1 MEERNAQENNHMSF
15 GDKLFQLRNDRGIY
29 QKEIA
34 EFLSVSVG
42 TISNY
47 ENGVHS
53 PDLETLC
60 KLAGYFHV
68 TTDFMLELTENA
80 NSLEKLNIPMADGYT
95 IGSALNAMQDLSQ
108 SSRQQ
113 MLKYLKMIKTCE
125 DVPKKNRIISR
136 QRLTI
141 ERQNQTIECQTQE
154 ISRLKK
160 MLQLQQEEEP
170 QGQEVLQG

>member
-1 MEERNAQENNHMSF
+1 MSF
-15 GDKLFQLRNDRGIY
+15 GEKLFQLRSERGIY

-34 EFLSVSVG
+34 EFLAVSVG

-80 NSLEKLNIPMADGYT
+80 TSMEKLNVQMSDEYT
-95 IGSALNAMQDLSQ
+95 IGSALNALQDLSQ
-108 SSRQQ
+108 PGRQQ
-113 MLKYLKMIKTCE
+113 MLKYLNMVKTCE
-125 DVPKKNRIISR
+125 EVPRKNRLISR
-136 QRLTI
+136 QRQTI
-141 ERQNQTIECQTQE
+141 DQQNQE
-154 ISRLKK
+154 INRLKEL
-160 MLQLQQEEEP
+160 LQLPKEQLDQEGQSPEEVVASTP
-170 QGQEVLQG
+170 A

>member
-1 MEERNAQENNHMSF
+1 MSF
-15 GDKLFQLRNDRGIY
+15 GEKLFQLRSERGIF

-68 TTDFMLELTENA
+68 TTDFMLELTDNA
-80 NSLEKLNIPMADGYT
+80 TSMEKLNVQMSEEHT
-95 IGSALNAMQDLSQ
+95 IGSALNVMQGLSQ
-108 SSRQQ
+108 PGRRQ
-113 MLKYLKMIKTCE
+113 MLKYLTMVKTCE

-136 QRLTI
+136 QKQTI
-141 ERQNQTIECQTQE
+141 DQQNQEINRLKELLRIQKE
-154 ISRLKK
+154 ISDPEAPV
-160 MLQLQQEEEP
+160 QEAELLAEAADTTSA
-170 QGQEVLQG
+170 

>member
-1 MEERNAQENNHMSF
+1 MSF
-15 GDKLFQLRNDRGIY
+15 GEKLFQLRSERGIF

-68 TTDFMLELTENA
+68 TTDFMLELTEN
-80 NSLEKLNIPMADGYT
+80 STSMEKLNEQMSDEHT
-95 IGSALNAMQDLSQ
+95 IGSALNVLQDLSQ
-108 SSRQQ
+108 PGRRQ
-113 MLKYLKMIKTCE
+113 MLKYLNMVKTCE
-125 DVPKKNRIISR
+125 EVPRKNRIISK
-136 QRLTI
+136 QKQTI
-141 ERQNQTIECQTQE
+141 DQQNQE
-154 ISRLKK
+154 IKRLKEL
-160 MLQLQQEEEP
+160 LQLQKDQPDQEKQSPEE
-170 QGQEVLQG
+170 VITSTSA

>member
-1 MEERNAQENNHMSF
+1 MSF
-15 GDKLFQLRNDRGIY
+15 GAKLFQLRSERGIY

-80 NSLEKLNIPMADGYT
+80 TSMEKLNVPMSEEHT
-95 IGSALNAMQDLSQ
+95 IGSALNTLQSLSQ

-113 MLKYLKMIKTCE
+113 MLKYLTMIKTCE
-125 DVPKKNRIISR
+125 EVPRKNRIINKQR
-136 QRLTI
+136 QI
-141 ERQNQTIECQTQE
+141 IDQQNQTIDLQAQE
-154 ISRLKK
+154 IRRLKEL
-160 MLQLQQEEEP
+160 LQLGQEEEV
-170 QGQEVLQG
+170 QYQEVLQ

>member
-1 MEERNAQENNHMSF
+1 MSF
-15 GDKLFQLRNDRGIY
+15 GEKLFQLRNERGIY

-68 TTDFMLELTENA
+68 TTDYMLELTENA
-80 NSLEKLNIPMADGYT
+80 TSMEKLNVQMSEEHT
-95 IGSALNAMQDLSQ
+95 IGSALNVLQELSQ
-108 SSRQQ
+108 TGRQQ
-113 MLKYLKMIKTCE
+113 MLKYLNMVKTCE
-125 DVPKKNRIISR
+125 EIPKKNRIINR
-136 QRLTI
+136 QR
-141 ERQNQTIECQTQE
+141 QTIEQQNQE
-154 ISRLKK
+154 IIRLREL
-160 MLQLQQEEEP
+160 LQLQKERPDQEGRPSEEMAAP
-170 QGQEVLQG
+170 TSA

>member
-1 MEERNAQENNHMSF
+1 MSF
-15 GDKLFQLRNDRGIY
+15 GAKLFQLRSERGIY

-80 NSLEKLNIPMADGYT
+80 TSMEKLNVPMSEEHT
-95 IGSALNAMQDLSQ
+95 IGSALNTLQSLSQ

-113 MLKYLKMIKTCE
+113 MLKYLAMIRTCE
-125 DVPKKNRIISR
+125 EVPRKNRIIR
-136 QRLTI
+136 KQKQII
-141 ERQNQTIECQTQE
+141 EQQNQTINLQAQE
-154 ISRLKK
+154 IRRLREL
-160 MLQLQQEEEP
+160 LQLEQEEETLY
-170 QGQEVLQG
+170 QEVRQ

>member
-1 MEERNAQENNHMSF
+1 MSF
-15 GDKLFQLRNDRGIY
+15 GEKLFQLRSERGIF

-68 TTDFMLELTENA
+68 TTDFMLELTEN
-80 NSLEKLNIPMADGYT
+80 STSMEKLNVQMSDEHT
-95 IGSALNAMQDLSQ
+95 IGSALNVLQDLSQ
-108 SSRQQ
+108 PGRRQ
-113 MLKYLKMIKTCE
+113 MLKYLNMVKTCE
-125 DVPKKNRIISR
+125 EVPRKNRIISK
-136 QRLTI
+136 QKQTI
-141 ERQNQTIECQTQE
+141 DQQNQE
-154 ISRLKK
+154 INRLKEL
-160 MLQLQQEEEP
+160 LQLQKDQPVQEKQSPEE
-170 QGQEVLQG
+170 VITSTSA

>member
-1 MEERNAQENNHMSF
+1 MSF
-15 GDKLFQLRNDRGIY
+15 GDKLFQLRSERGIY

-68 TTDFMLELTENA
+68 TTDFMLELTENTT
-80 NSLEKLNIPMADGYT
+80 SMEKLNVPMSDEHT
-95 IGSALNAMQDLSQ
+95 IGSALNTMKDLSQ
-108 SSRQQ
+108 PSRQQ
-113 MLKYLKMIKTCE
+113 MLRYLTMVKTCE
-125 DVPKKNRIISR
+125 DMPGKNRIINR
-136 QRLTI
+136 QKQTI
-141 ERQNQTIECQTQE
+141 DQQNQIIDRQAQE
-154 ISRLKK
+154 ISRLKE
-160 MLQLQQEEEP
+160 MLQLQEEEEQ
-170 QGQEVLQG
+170 QGQEVLQQV

>member
-1 MEERNAQENNHMSF
+1 MSF
-15 GDKLFQLRNDRGIY
+15 GEKLFQLRSERGIF

-68 TTDFMLELTENA
+68 TTDFMLELTEN
-80 NSLEKLNIPMADGYT
+80 STSMEKLNVQMSDEHT
-95 IGSALNAMQDLSQ
+95 IGSALNVLQDLSQ
-108 SSRQQ
+108 PGRRQ
-113 MLKYLKMIKTCE
+113 MLKYLNMVKTCE
-125 DVPKKNRIISR
+125 EVPRKNRIISK
-136 QRLTI
+136 QKQTI
-141 ERQNQTIECQTQE
+141 DQQNQE
-154 ISRLKK
+154 INRLGIDTASK
-160 MLQLQQEEEP
+160 E
-170 QGQEVLQG
+170 

>member
-1 MEERNAQENNHMSF
+1 MSF
-15 GDKLFQLRNDRGIY
+15 GQKLFQLRSERGIY

-34 EFLSVSVG
+34 EFLAVSVG

-80 NSLEKLNIPMADGYT
+80 TSMEKLNVQMSDEHT
-95 IGSALNAMQDLSQ
+95 IGSALNTIQDLSQ
-108 SSRQQ
+108 PSRQQ
-113 MLKYLKMIKTCE
+113 MLKYLSMVKTSE
-125 DVPKKNRIISR
+125 DMPKKNQTINK
-136 QRLTI
+136 QR
-141 ERQNQTIECQTQE
+141 QTIEQQNRTISQQARE
-154 ISRLKK
+154 ISRLKE
-160 MLQLQQEEEP
+160 MLQLQDEE
-170 QGQEVLQG
+170 QMQSQEVLQG